1 MATKKKAEPK
11 AKSATPRKRKKKNEA
26 DPKSRG
32 IGASDIAAGKASES
46 VASVTQLIE
55 KSGGQALG
63 AFRDPLGGNW
73 QVLASLP
80 IDSVEPTPF
89 QRDLSDT
96 HVARLTDVIHRLDR
110 FLDPIIVVPSDLK
123 NGGAQFW
130 TPNGNHR
137 LAAMRRLGAQ
147 AIVAL
152 VVPERE
158 VAFRILA
165 LNTEKAHNLRE
176 KALEVIRMAR
186 SLAEI
191 DDQKESTYGLEF
203 EEPSFLTL
211 GITYE
216 ERGRFSGGAY
226 HPILK
231 RVESFMDQP
240 LSKALAVRHERA
252 KTLLELDDAIVAAVN
267 MLKERGLTSPYLK
280 AFVVARTNP
289 IRFHKGEPP
298 PFEAVMEK
306 MLAVAKKFD
315 PSKVKADQIAATGG
329 APAEEG

>member
-1 MATKKKAEPK
+1 VATSKKKSEPK
-11 AKSATPRKRKKKNEA
+11 TKAAAPRKRKKKNEA
-26 DPKSRG
+26 EPKSRG
-32 IGASDIAAGKASES
+32 LVAADIAGKSPPAS
-46 VASVTQLIE
+46 VAGVTERIKE
-55 KSGGQALG
+55 SGGEPIG
-63 AFRDPLGGNW
+63 AFRDPLGGHW
-73 QVLASLP
+73 QVLATLP
-80 IDSVEPTPF
+80 IDSVAPTPF
-89 QRDLSDT
+89 QRDLSDS
-96 HVARLTDVIHRLDR
+96 HVARLTDVINRLDR
-110 FLDPIIVVPSDLK
+110 FLDPVIVVPSDEK

-147 AIVAL
+147 QIVAL
-152 VVPERE
+152 VVPEKE

-186 SLAEI
+186 SLAEL
-191 DDQKESTYGLEF
+191 DDRPETDFALEF

-216 ERGRFSGGAY
+216 ARGRFSGGAY

-231 RVESFMDQP
+231 RVEGFLDDR
-240 LSKALAVRHERA
+240 LSKALAVREERS
-252 KTLLELDDAIVAAVN
+252 KLLLDLDDAVVAAVN
-267 MLKERGLTSPYLK
+267 ALKERGLTSPYLK

-298 PFEAVMEK
+298 PFEETIAK
-306 MLAVAKKFD
+306 MLTAAQKFD
-315 PSKVKADQIAATGG
+315 PSKVKPDQIAATGG
-329 APAEEG
+329 APSEE